1 MLSFIVAIRNLL
13 LKFFYRIFRPLIFL
27 MEPETAHYSMKRVG
41 VILGS
46 NFLTRFITALFFDYG
61 HKSLNTTVDG
71 VSYRNPVGL
80 SAGFD
85 KDGELTNIY
94 PSIGFGLAELGSF
107 TGEVCP
113 GNPGRRLFRMV
124 KSKSILV
131 WYGLNNQG
139 AEKISSRLRGQD
151 FGRLRVGVNAAKSNL
166 SPIFD
171 LQESVDDYIKTM
183 THFIDIGDYF
193 TINISCPNTQDGE
206 PFVIKENLDALFT
219 AVNEQIRTKTDRP
232 IYLKLA
238 ADMEIKDVNTI
249 LDACMEHKL
258 DGVVLTNL
266 AKPKYN
272 QEHIPE
278 ELPNNQG
285 LLPEGKGAMSGLP
298 LQRIST
304 DVIRHVYR
312 YTQGQMTIIGVGGI
326 FSAKDA
332 YEKITSGASLL
343 HMITTMIFDGPQN
356 ISEINRG
363 LVKLLKKD
371 GFNSISEAVGSRNPL
386 TRTAYQMRQDQLTL
400 DARKAAK
407 QGVTVK
413 PEVPE
418 PQKVEVEVAQADS
431 DKDEQT
437 KSVA

>member
-1 MLSFIVAIRNLL
+1 MISFIVGVRNFILRVL
-13 LKFFYRIFRPLIFL
+13 YRAVRPLVFL
-27 MEPETAHYSMKRVG
+27 MEPENAHYSLKRIG
-41 VILGS
+41 VFLGS
-46 NFLTRFITALFFDYG
+46 NPLTRSITSLLFNYG

-71 VSYRNPVGL
+71 IEYRNPVGL

-85 KDGELTNIY
+85 KDGELTKIY

-124 KSKSILV
+124 KSRSIVV

-139 AEKISSRLRGQD
+139 AEKISGRLAGAN
-151 FGRLRVGVNAAKSNL
+151 FGKLRVGINAAKSNL
-166 SPIFD
+166 TPEFH
-171 LQESVDDYIKTM
+171 LQESIDDYIKTM
-183 THFIDIGDYF
+183 TLFKDIGDYY

-206 PFVIKENLDALFT
+206 PFVDRGNLDALLSQ
-219 AVNEQIRTKTDRP
+219 VNEKIRSISDRP

-238 ADMEIKDVNTI
+238 ADLPVDEVNI
-249 LDACMEHKL
+249 IIDACMDYKL

-266 AKPKYN
+266 AKPKCN
-272 QEHIPE
+272 QEHLPE
-278 ELPNNQG
+278 ELPSNRG
-285 LLPEGKGAMSGLP
+285 LLPEGKGAMSGQP

-304 DVIRHVYR
+304 DMIRHVYR
-312 YTQGQMTIIGVGGI
+312 HSRGQLTIIGVGGV

-363 LVKLLKKD
+363 LVKLLKQD
-371 GFNSISEAVGSRNPL
+371 GFNSIEEAVGSRNPL
-386 TRTAYQMRQDQLTL
+386 PALAT
-400 DARKAAK
+400 
-407 QGVTVK
+407 
-413 PEVPE
+413 E
-418 PQKVEVEVAQADS
+418 PVGSEATESSEKEVA
-431 DKDEQT
+431 
-437 KSVA
+437 